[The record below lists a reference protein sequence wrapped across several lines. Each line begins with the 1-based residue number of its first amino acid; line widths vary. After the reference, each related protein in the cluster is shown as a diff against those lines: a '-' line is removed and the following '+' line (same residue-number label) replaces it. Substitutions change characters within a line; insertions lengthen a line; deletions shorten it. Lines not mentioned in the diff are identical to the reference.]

1 MRRPKNRYMGRYN
14 KVKDNVINVEVID
27 NDNIIIEENEED
39 EEEKLELKED
49 DKLELK
55 EDDKLELKEDD
66 KLELKEDIDIVDII
80 NNMEKKLVI
89 QQDSIKK
96 MIKTVK
102 TIRKEYN
109 KQVKVFNREI
119 KLASK
124 KKKDKNLPKRAPTDF
139 NKPSTISKE
148 LADFLNVDEKILIA
162 RTEVTKR
169 ITTYIRENDL
179 RDKNNKRI
187 ILPNKKLQRL
197 FTKLDND
204 IIKEMIVSDVC
215 DYPGIPRETVNNNG
229 KEVQIV
235 RVTDKQIGYTYFNLQ
250 KYLKHHFK

>member
-1 MRRPKNRYMGRYN
+1 MGRYN

-55 EDDKLELKEDD
+55 EDDKLKEEDD
-66 KLELKEDIDIVDII
+66 KLELKKDDVDIVDII

-124 KKKDKNLPKRAPTDF
+124 KKKDKNLPKREPTGF

-204 IIKEMIVSDVC
+204 TIKEMIVSDVC

>member
-1 MRRPKNRYMGRYN
+1 MGRYN
-14 KVKDNVINVEVID
+14 NNKVKNNVINVEVID

-55 EDDKLELKEDD
+55 EDNKLELKEDD
-66 KLELKEDIDIVDII
+66 KLELKKDDVDIVDII
-80 NNMEKKLVI
+80 NNMEKKLVT
-89 QQDSIKK
+89 QQDDIKK

-109 KQVKVFNREI
+109 KQVKAFNREI

-124 KKKDKNLPKRAPTDF
+124 KKKDKNLPKREPTGF

-148 LADFLNVDEKILIA
+148 LANFLNVDEKILIA

-187 ILPNKKLQRL
+187 ILPNKKLQGL
-197 FTKLDND
+197 FTKLDNET
-204 IIKEMIVSDVC
+204 IKEMIVSDVC
-215 DYPGIPRETVNNNG
+215 DYPGIPREIINKNG

>member
-1 MRRPKNRYMGRYN
+1 MGRYNNN

-55 EDDKLELKEDD
+55 EDNKLELKEDD
-66 KLELKEDIDIVDII
+66 KLELKKDDVDIVDII
-80 NNMEKKLVI
+80 NNMEKKLVT
-89 QQDSIKK
+89 QQDDIKK

-124 KKKDKNLPKRAPTDF
+124 KKKDKDAPKREPTGF

-148 LADFLNVDEKILIA
+148 LANFLNVDEKILIA

-187 ILPNKKLQRL
+187 ILPNKKLQGL

-204 IIKEMIVSDVC
+204 TIKEMIVSDVC
-215 DYPGIPRETVNNNG
+215 DYPGIPRETVNKNG

>member
-1 MRRPKNRYMGRYN
+1 MGRYN
-14 KVKDNVINVEVID
+14 NNKVKNNVINVEVID

-55 EDDKLELKEDD
+55 EDNKLELKEDD
-66 KLELKEDIDIVDII
+66 KLELKKDDVDIVDII
-80 NNMEKKLVI
+80 NNMEKKLVT
-89 QQDSIKK
+89 QQDDIKK

-109 KQVKVFNREI
+109 KQVKAFNREI

-124 KKKDKNLPKRAPTDF
+124 KKKDKDAPKREPTGF

-148 LADFLNVDEKILIA
+148 LANFLNVDEKILIA

-187 ILPNKKLQRL
+187 ILPNKKLQGL
-197 FTKLDND
+197 FTKLDNET
-204 IIKEMIVSDVC
+204 IKEMIVSDVC
-215 DYPGIPRETVNNNG
+215 DYPGIPREIINKNG

>member
-1 MRRPKNRYMGRYN
+1 MGRYNNN

-55 EDDKLELKEDD
+55 EDNKLELKEDD
-66 KLELKEDIDIVDII
+66 KLELKKDDVDIVDII
-80 NNMEKKLVI
+80 NNMEKKLVT
-89 QQDSIKK
+89 QQDDIKK

-109 KQVKVFNREI
+109 KQVKAFNREI

-124 KKKDKNLPKRAPTDF
+124 KKKDKDAPKREPTGF

-148 LADFLNVDEKILIA
+148 LANFLNVDEKILIA

-187 ILPNKKLQRL
+187 ILPNKKLHGL
-197 FTKLDND
+197 FTKLDNET
-204 IIKEMIVSDVC
+204 IKEMIVSDVC
-215 DYPGIPRETVNNNG
+215 DYPGIPREIINKNG